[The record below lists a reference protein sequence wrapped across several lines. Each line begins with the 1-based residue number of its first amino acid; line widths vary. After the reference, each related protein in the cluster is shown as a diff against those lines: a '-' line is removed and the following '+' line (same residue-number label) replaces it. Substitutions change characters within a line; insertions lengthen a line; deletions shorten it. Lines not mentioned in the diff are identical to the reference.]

1 MNITEIIAKYSSVDQ
16 PQGPKLDIFGFDNYI
31 LSIGV
36 FKEERQFGRL
46 NLVLDQVFG
55 TFRMKHFPEIYNTL
69 TFAVDP
75 KYKD

>member
-36 FKEERQFGRL
+36 FKEERQFGRVKFL
-46 NLVLDQVFG
+46 QLF
-55 TFRMKHFPEIYNTL
+55 K
-69 TFAVDP
+69 
-75 KYKD
+75 